1 MKSAAASSVFTAH
14 GDIGRPHFNVRITV
28 ERLKQRMSFH
38 RRSQQPMP
46 SGTGRLS
53 LSWLPFEHLLDPSSS
68 MFQQGSSSAHP
79 RPGIPALG
87 HPLACIAAIAVIL
100 ALAHYRWVQFPW
112 RMPLVGI
119 LGIALVWLETRS
131 LSACGLKPQPSRA
144 LLGWTLLLLALVIG
158 VINPFV
164 QPLIDALTGTKADYS
179 GYGALLGNVNA
190 AAHLAGGAWL
200 SAALGE
206 ELVFRA
212 FLMHHLDHLLGHYRG
227 GRVMAAVA
235 GGALFGAM
243 HLTQGI
249 SGVLLTGLVG
259 ALFGYVYLR
268 SRRNLWA
275 MILAHGLI
283 DTWGIATLYLGW
295 Y

>member
-1 MKSAAASSVFTAH
+1 
-14 GDIGRPHFNVRITV
+14 
-28 ERLKQRMSFH
+28 
-38 RRSQQPMP
+38 MP

-53 LSWLPFEHLLDPSSS
+53 LLLLPFKDLLDPPSS
-68 MFQQGSSSAHP
+68 MFQQGDATAYP
-79 RPGIPALG
+79 RPGSPALG
-87 HPLACIAAIAVIL
+87 HPLARIAAIAVIL
-100 ALAHYRWVQFPW
+100 ALAHYRWLQFPW
-112 RMPLVGI
+112 RMPVVGV

-131 LSACGLKPQPSRA
+131 LGACGLQRRPFRA
-144 LLGWTLLLLALVIG
+144 WLGWTLLLLALVIG
-158 VINPFV
+158 LVNPFV

-179 GYGALLGNVNA
+179 GYGALRGNFNA
-190 AAHLAGGAWL
+190 AAQLAGGAWL

-212 FLMHHLDHLLGHYRG
+212 FLMHHLDHVLGRYRG
-227 GRVMAAVA
+227 GQVMAAVA

-243 HLTQGI
+243 HLSQGI

-268 SRRNLWA
+268 SGRNLWA
-275 MILAHGLI
+275 TVLAHGLI

>member
-1 MKSAAASSVFTAH
+1 
-14 GDIGRPHFNVRITV
+14 
-28 ERLKQRMSFH
+28 MS
-38 RRSQQPMP
+38 
-46 SGTGRLS
+46 L
-53 LSWLPFEHLLDPSSS
+53 LLLPFENLLNPSSS
-68 MFQQGSSSAHP
+68 MFQQGSPSAHP
-79 RPGIPALG
+79 RPVFSAMG
-87 HPLACIAAIAVIL
+87 HPLARIAAIAAIL
-100 ALAHYRWVQFPW
+100 ALAHYRWMQFPW

-119 LGIALVWLETRS
+119 VGIALVWLETRS
-131 LSACGLKPQPSRA
+131 LSACGLQHRPLRA
-144 LLGWTLLLLALVIG
+144 WFGWTLLLLALVVG
-158 VINPFV
+158 FVNPV
-164 QPLIDALTGTKADYS
+164 MQPLIDALTGTKADYS
-179 GYGALLGNVNA
+179 GYGALLGNFNA

-212 FLMHHLDHLLGHYRG
+212 FLMHHLDHLLGRHRG
-227 GRVMAAVA
+227 GQVMAAVA

-268 SRRNLWA
+268 SGRNLRA

>member
-1 MKSAAASSVFTAH
+1 
-14 GDIGRPHFNVRITV
+14 
-28 ERLKQRMSFH
+28 
-38 RRSQQPMP
+38 
-46 SGTGRLS
+46 
-53 LSWLPFEHLLDPSSS
+53 

-79 RPGIPALG
+79 HPGIPALG
-87 HPLACIAAIAVIL
+87 HPLARIAAIAVIL

-131 LSACGLKPQPSRA
+131 LSACGLRPQPSRA
-144 LLGWTLLLLALVIG
+144 WLGWTLLLLALVIG

-206 ELVFRA
+206 ELAFRA
-212 FLMHHLDHLLGHYRG
+212 FLMHHPITCWPLSWRTRDG
-227 GRVMAAVA
+227 GSGR
-235 GGALFGAM
+235 GALFGAM

-259 ALFGYVYLR
+259 ALFGYVYLG
-268 SRRNLWA
+268 SRRNLRA